1 MKVNQNVSIF
11 AGPQENF
18 YSVNGKPGVSGQAGK
33 PGRMTVNGSYLNG
46 QFDPI
51 ADKRASAQ
59 KRAGKM
65 ISDTFAG
72 DKKLDSD
79 QKDRAARIDQYYKVM
94 SDSYKEVSEIDA
106 KKDEI
111 RAYYGV
117 DPDSQ
122 EQKDLE
128 ILEKYNRKKRGV
140 TGYDTDLSMEELQR
154 AKELEAQGYAEKGY
168 TEYQQRMLETDAG
181 KDIPYA
187 DILDAKQQI
196 FNESGTIRAMKLERL
211 KYHEM
216 VDTNKEVED
225 LMEQTSDE
233 IIGQL
238 VEDAKDNIDEK
249 NEEEL
254 EKVQENREEKKE
266 ELEKIEEAKERREEL
281 EALTDPE
288 HAEKERRRD
297 GESDVAFG
305 DALTEGMLLMQGAK
319 SNIEQE
325 VSDMML
331 KMKLVTIEAKGIKI
345 DESI

>member
-18 YSVNGKPGVSGQAGK
+18 YGCNAKPGVSFLTGQPGK
-33 PGRMTVNGSYLNG
+33 MNVNGSFLNG

-59 KRAGKM
+59 KRASKM

-72 DKKLDSD
+72 DKKLDND
-79 QKDRAARIDQYYKVM
+79 QQDRAARIDQYFKIM

-106 KKDEI
+106 KKEEV

-128 ILEKYNRKKRGV
+128 ILEKYNRKNRGV
-140 TGYDTDLSMEELQR
+140 TGYDTHLSMEELQR
-154 AKELEAQGYAEKGY
+154 AKELEAQGYGEKGY
-168 TEYQQRMLETDAG
+168 TEYQQRMLEIDAG

-187 DILDAKQQI
+187 NILDAKQQI

-216 VDTNKEVED
+216 VDTNKEVDD
-225 LMEQTSDE
+225 LMEKTSDE

-249 NEEEL
+249 NKEEL
-254 EKVQENREEKKE
+254 EKVQENKEEKKE

-281 EALTDPE
+281 EALIDPE
-288 HAEKERRRD
+288 KAEKEHRRD
-297 GESDVAFG
+297 DESDIAIG

-319 SNIEQE
+319 SSIEQE

-345 DESI
+345 DETI